1 MWFYNPIFVPLNLT
15 SFLTQSHVVTVKFRS
30 KRFKTNQIACIT
42 CILARCNYMYVSH
55 LEIASSD
62 VRRDMST
69 KSSRKTYL
77 QQVINRSRT
86 KDGSFNS
93 EIK

>member
-1 MWFYNPIFVPLNLT
+1 MLALHVDWHHVTDLT
-15 SFLTQSHVVTVKFRS
+15 LSVKQR
-30 KRFKTNQIACIT
+30 KVRI
-42 CILARCNYMYVSH
+42 RCNYMYVSH
-55 LEIASSD
+55 LEIASND

-69 KSSRKTYL
+69 KSSGKTYL

-86 KDGSFNS
+86 KDGSVNS

>member
-1 MWFYNPIFVPLNLT
+1 MLALHVDWHHVTDVTDLT
-15 SFLTQSHVVTVKFRS
+15 LTVKQR
-30 KRFKTNQIACIT
+30 KVRT
-42 CILARCNYMYVSH
+42 RCNYMYVSH
-55 LEIASSD
+55 LEIASND

-86 KDGSFNS
+86 KDSSVNS